1 MEKEYK
7 GLEIE
12 NPSLA
17 LKEENLVG
25 ALELV
30 HQGKIGGI
38 KIKIEGQA
46 KFIPMVE
53 KAIDKLE
60 EIIPGDQK
68 AVAEM
73 LKAAVKNLK
82 IKF

>member
-7 GLEIE
+7 GLEVE
-12 NPSLA
+12 NPSLV

-25 ALELV
+25 AVELV

-38 KIKIEGQA
+38 KIKIEGKA

-73 LKAAVKNLK
+73 LKAAVKNIK

>member
-17 LKEENLVG
+17 LKEENLEG
-25 ALELV
+25 ALDLV

-38 KIKIEGQA
+38 KIRIEGHA

-73 LKAAVKNLK
+73 LKTAVKNIK